1 MKVFS
6 IAILLQKKP
15 TDKPLILAGDQD
27 VSDWSFFTRS
37 SIRDFMI
44 FTTRTVYQKLKN
56 PKASVQEKEYMC
68 HSIKTKTGLGCV
80 IIADAE
86 YKSLLAFSLMQ
97 ELLTKFKRKFDLSKV
112 EHRAKC
118 MKDHGFDADFPEL
131 KKLLVDCQ
139 DPTKVDKVLKVHA
152 QIDQTKAVMYKTIDS
167 LLDRGC
173 KLDDLVHRSDDLTAR
188 SKAFYDTAKSTNACP
203 WCVVM

>member
-6 IAILLQKKP
+6 ISILLQKKP
-15 TDKPLILAGDQD
+15 ADKPMILCGEQD
-27 VSDWSFFTRS
+27 VSDWSFFTRG
-37 SIRDFMI
+37 SIKDFMV
-44 FTTRTVYQKLKN
+44 FTTRTVFQKVKD
-56 PKASVQEKEYMC
+56 PKASIQEKEYMC
-68 HSIKTKTGLGCV
+68 HVLKTKAGLGCV

-86 YKSLLAFSLMQ
+86 YKQMLAHCLMQ
-97 ELLTKFKRKFDLSKV
+97 ELLTKFKGQFDLSKV
-112 EHRAKC
+112 ENRARC
-118 MKDHGFDADFPEL
+118 MKDHMFDKDFPQL
-131 KKLLVDCQ
+131 HKLLVDCQ
-139 DPTKVDKVLKVHA
+139 DPTKVDKVLKIHA

-203 WCVVM
+203 WCVIS